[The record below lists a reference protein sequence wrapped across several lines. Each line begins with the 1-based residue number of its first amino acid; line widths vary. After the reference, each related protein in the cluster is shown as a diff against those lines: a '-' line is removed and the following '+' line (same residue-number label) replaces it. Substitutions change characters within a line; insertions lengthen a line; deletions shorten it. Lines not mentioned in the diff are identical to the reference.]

1 MRILLGMPTI
11 GKIPTKTVCCLLN
24 LINAVN
30 TSDTD
35 VEIHPMIAEG
45 SLVYTAR
52 DNIATFA
59 VKNNYD
65 YVLYV
70 DSDMI
75 FEPDD
80 LARLLSHRVGIC
92 SGLYVKRTGN
102 PDNVAYT
109 KIITR
114 RYFPYREPKLI
125 EDKSKSGFS
134 DIAAVGFGFVLVK
147 VSVLKTMYKYYKS
160 LFEPKKG
167 VGEDVIFSIR
177 ARRIGYKTFI
187 DRDVKLGHIGEVVIN
202 P

>member
-11 GKIPTKTVCCLLN
+11 GKVPTKTVLCLLN
-24 LINAVN
+24 LVNTVN
-30 TSDTD
+30 TSNDD
-35 VEIHPMIAEG
+35 VEIYPAIVEG
-45 SLVYTAR
+45 SLVYLAR
-52 DNIATFA
+52 DNIATYA
-59 VKNNYD
+59 VQNNYD
-65 YVLYV
+65 YVLYI
-70 DSDMI
+70 DSDMV
-75 FEPDD
+75 FEPND

-134 DIAAVGFGFVLVK
+134 DIAAVGFGFMLVK
-147 VSVLKTMYKYYKS
+147 VSVLKTMFKYYKS
-160 LFEPKKG
+160 LFDPFKG
-167 VGEDVIFSIR
+167 VGEDVAFSIR

-187 DRDVKLGHIGEVVIN
+187 DRDVKLGHIGETVVM